1 VNRERGLCNDLATP
15 DHDQHPDRTFCLL
28 RIDDPPHR
36 SPGSWHAMSAT
47 PVTPS
52 WSPMQRCAALSSLII
67 LIMLMT
73 GCDIGSRDEPLI
85 SARLYLGLTNAR
97 GPIPPADL
105 AAFADS
111 AITPLFPAGFTIFH
125 TDGQWQTSDH
135 TLVKEPSAVIE
146 LIYPDTEENRQHLL
160 TLIEKIKTAFK
171 QRAVLLE
178 VTHSSINFY

>member
-1 VNRERGLCNDLATP
+1 MRAVRRARELPVDGR
-15 DHDQHPDRTFCLL
+15 R
-28 RIDDPPHR
+28 RR
-36 SPGSWHAMSAT
+36 RHA
-47 PVTPS
+47 
-52 WSPMQRCAALSSLII
+52 
-67 LIMLMT
+67 
-73 GCDIGSRDEPLI
+73 
-85 SARLYLGLTNAR
+85 
-97 GPIPPADL
+97 